1 MQMGTSILCGI
12 ALLGTAS
19 VAALQGGLG
28 PAAATHP
35 PDVEP
40 GKMVSVDWKGV
51 GAMSGEVLQVNGNW
65 VKLRFTIEQKGPDAN
80 TAIAAASEAW
90 VNFDKLT
97 YYTAPRE
104 KKK

>member
-1 MQMGTSILCGI
+1 MQLGTGILCGF

-19 VAALQGGLG
+19 VAAFQ
-28 PAAATHP
+28 ATPKGP
-35 PDVEP
+35 PDIEF
-40 GKMVSVDWKGV
+40 GKTVSVDWKGT
-51 GAMSGEVLQVNGNW
+51 GPMSGEVLQVSGDW
-65 VKLRFTIEQKGPDAN
+65 VKLRFTIADKSDP
-80 TAIAAASEAW
+80 AISAATDAW